1 MRRTKLANVCFA
13 SGVANH
19 ESPVTTSRGRKT
31 NTIHEITLNYT
42 KWRRLVRVASCDF
55 VDRLLVLFTTF
66 AATCQYSSLITHHS
80 SLITHYYSYPRKPL
94 NFVWVPAYPGNTAC
108 RFEAPRCLFAIS
120 PNTSRKSVVSA
131 RSRPSLS

>member
-80 SLITHYYSYPRKPL
+80 LLFLSEKT
-94 NFVWVPAYPGNTAC
+94 
-108 RFEAPRCLFAIS
+108 FELRLGARV
-120 PNTSRKSVVSA
+120 SRKHCLQV
-131 RSRPSLS
+131 